1 LEVSDM
7 AISVRPW
14 KARSNAMTAGRP
26 VACRA
31 ILTAFSTASA
41 PELKNA
47 ALFGPAIGLRAVIRS
62 ASSTYDSYG
71 TIVKSVCRK
80 RSIWAWSAS
89 ETAAFVWPTFRQPM
103 PPDQSRKVLPSTSVT
118 TQPWAWSST
127 MGVSR
132 LFASAT
138 TRSLRATIS

>member
-1 LEVSDM
+1 M

-14 KARSNAMTAGRP
+14 NAPSKAITAGRP
-26 VACRA
+26 VAWRA

-47 ALFGPAIGLRAVIRS
+47 ALFGPEIGLRAVIRS

-80 RSIWAWSAS
+80 RSTWTCSAAD
-89 ETAAFVWPTFRQPM
+89 TAAFVWPTFRQPM
-103 PPDQSRKVLPSTSVT
+103 PPDQSRNVLPSTSVT
-118 TQPWAWSST
+118 TQPWA
-127 MGVSR
+127 
-132 LFASAT
+132 
-138 TRSLRATIS
+138 